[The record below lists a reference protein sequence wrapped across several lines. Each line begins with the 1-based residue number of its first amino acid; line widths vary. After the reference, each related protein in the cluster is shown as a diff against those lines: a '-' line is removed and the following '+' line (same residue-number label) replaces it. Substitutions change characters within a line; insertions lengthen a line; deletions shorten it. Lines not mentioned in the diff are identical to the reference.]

1 MYYEAADDLCGYFF
15 TIKEDK
21 TLKKQQDQSKINKS
35 LLNIITPIGL
45 EIKRNSLII
54 GENTGRI
61 YGIVKYPQKVDYGWL
76 SKITNIPGTV
86 VSITFVP
93 IDNGEFISGLS
104 KSVIQHRSAAET
116 AKDPL
121 SQQRAER
128 AAVDGEKIMLQIDQ
142 HGETVGTIIITIM
155 AMARDE
161 TTFNKICRKTESV
174 IATSKC
180 KTRVMANLQEQ
191 SFKSVSPYHTFDKS
205 IEEVLKRIIPMSS
218 YVGGF
223 PFSSSGYNDGTG
235 YYFGRDNGG
244 GLVILDP
251 WKRGNDR
258 TNTNFT
264 IMGVAGVGKST
275 AVKHIALS
283 EYMKGTKI
291 IFIDPEREMRELCE
305 ALDGDWINAG
315 GGSNGRIN
323 PLQIR
328 PTPVDEDDKYY
339 QDDGNGMGDMAIYI
353 KNLDIFFSLYIPS
366 LSDKQKA
373 ILKGVVIEMYN
384 NFGITWDT
392 DINTLSSED
401 FPIFTDLYQLIQQK
415 ANEKEKTI
423 KNNEVNEYTDL
434 ALLLQD
440 IALGSDAFLWN
451 GKSTIKT
458 NTRCICLDTHDLQN
472 TSDNIKR
479 TQYFNLLTWCWQQ
492 MSADRNEPVLL
503 ICDEAYLMID
513 PNVPQSLVFLRN
525 VEKRARKYE
534 AGVAIISHSVV
545 DFLDPKIKMYGQALL
560 DIPCFKILMG
570 CDGKNL
576 IETKE
581 LYNLTD
587 AEEELLARKKRGNA
601 LVMIGS
607 KRLHVNFEI
616 PEYKFKFMGKAGGR

>member
-1 MYYEAADDLCGYFF
+1 M
-15 TIKEDK
+15 
-21 TLKKQQDQSKINKS
+21 KKQQEQSKINNS

-54 GENTGRI
+54 GENTGRV
-61 YGIVKYPQKVDYGWL
+61 YGIVKYPQKVDFGWL

-86 VSITFVP
+86 VSITFIP

-104 KSVIQHRSAAET
+104 RSVIQHRSAAET

-155 AMARDE
+155 VMAREE

-180 KTRVMANLQEQ
+180 KIRVMANLQEQ
-191 SFKSVSPYHTFDKS
+191 SFKSVSPYHTLDES

-275 AVKHIALS
+275 VVKHIALS

-328 PTPVDEDDKYY
+328 PTPVDDDDKYY

-373 ILKGVVIEMYN
+373 ILKGIVIELYN

-401 FPIFTDLYQLIQQK
+401 FPIFADLYKLIQQK
-415 ANEKEKTI
+415 SKEKEKTI

-534 AGVAIISHSVV
+534 AGVAIISHSIV

>member
-1 MYYEAADDLCGYFF
+1 M
-15 TIKEDK
+15 K
-21 TLKKQQDQSKINKS
+21 TLQTQHPNTNNS

-86 VSITFVP
+86 VGITFIP
-93 IDNGEFISGLS
+93 IDNGEFVAGLS
-104 KSVIQHRSAAET
+104 RSVIQDRVLAET

-128 AAVDGEKIMLQIDQ
+128 AAIDGEKIMLRIDQ
-142 HGETVGTIIITIM
+142 QGETVGTIIISIM

-161 TTFNKICRKTESV
+161 ITLNKICRKVEST
-174 IATSKC
+174 IAVNKSKA
-180 KTRVMANLQEQ
+180 RIMANLQEQ
-191 SFKSVSPYHTFDKS
+191 AFKSISPYHTIDES
-205 IEEVLKRIIPMSS
+205 VEEVLKRIIPMSS
-218 YVGGF
+218 YIGGF

-264 IMGVAGVGKST
+264 IMGDSGVGKST
-275 AVKHIALS
+275 VVKHIALS

-315 GGSNGRIN
+315 GGSSGRIN

-328 PTPVDEDDKYY
+328 PTPVDENDKYY
-339 QDDGNGMGDMAIYI
+339 KDDGNGMGDMAKYI
-353 KNLDIFFSLYIPS
+353 KSLDIFFNLYIPS
-366 LSDKQKA
+366 LSDNHKA
-373 ILKGVVIEMYN
+373 ILKAAVIELYN
-384 NFGITWDT
+384 NFNITWDT
-392 DINTLSSED
+392 DINKLTNED
-401 FPIFTDLYQLIQQK
+401 FPIFTDLYDLIKQK
-415 ANEKEKTI
+415 SKEREQNN
-423 KNNEVNEYTDL
+423 KNNEINIYEEL
-434 ALLLQD
+434 ALLLRD
-440 IALGSDAFLWN
+440 IAHGSDSFLWN
-451 GKSTIKT
+451 GKSTIKA

-472 TSDNIKR
+472 TSDNVKR

-492 MSADRNEPVLL
+492 MSANRNEPVLL
-503 ICDEAYLMID
+503 ICDESYLMID

-534 AGVAIISHSVV
+534 AGVVIISHSVV

-576 IETKE
+576 MEIKE

-587 AEEELLARKKRGNA
+587 AEEELLARKKRGQA
-601 LVMIGS
+601 LVLIGS
-607 KRLHVNFEI
+607 KRLHVNFQI
-616 PEYKFKFMGKAGGR
+616 PPYKFKFMGTAGGR

>member
-1 MYYEAADDLCGYFF
+1 MNQLIRTVLGR
-15 TIKEDK
+15 IKLMNYRK
-21 TLKKQQDQSKINKS
+21 MQSQLVNNA

-45 EIKRNSLII
+45 ELKRNSLII

-76 SKITNIPGTV
+76 AKITNIPGTV
-86 VSITFVP
+86 VGITFVP

-104 KSVIQHRSAAET
+104 KSVIQNRSAAET

-121 SQQRAER
+121 VRQRAER
-128 AAVDGEKIMLQIDQ
+128 AAMDGEKIMLQIDQ
-142 HGETVGTIIITIM
+142 MGETVGTMIISIM
-155 AMARDE
+155 AMARE
-161 TTFNKICRKTESV
+161 ESTFQKICRKSESV

-180 KTRVMANLQEQ
+180 KTRIMANLQEQ
-191 SFKSVSPYHTFDKS
+191 SFKSVSPYYTLDEAIS
-205 IEEVLKRIIPMSS
+205 EVLKRIIPMSS
-218 YVGGF
+218 FVGGF

-235 YYFGRDNGG
+235 YYFGRDIAG
-244 GLVILDP
+244 GLVVLDP

-275 AVKHIALS
+275 VVKHIALS

-291 IFIDPEREMRELCE
+291 IFIDPESEYKELTK

-315 GGSNGRIN
+315 GGSNGKIN

-328 PTPVDEDDKYY
+328 PTPVDDDDKFYK
-339 QDDGNGMGDMAIYI
+339 DVGNGMGDMAIYI
-353 KNLDIFFSLYIPS
+353 KNLEIFYSLYLPS
-366 LSDKQKA
+366 LTDKQKA
-373 ILKGVVIEMYN
+373 ILKNEIIELYH

-392 DINTLSSED
+392 DINQLGNED
-401 FPIFTDLYQLIQQK
+401 FPVFADLYELIKKK
-415 ANEKEKTI
+415 AD
-423 KNNEVNEYTDL
+423 EVNENEQNSSFNEYADL

-451 GKSTIKT
+451 GKTTIKT

-479 TQYFNLLTWCWQQ
+479 TQYFNILTWCWQE
-492 MSADRNEPVLL
+492 MSMDRTEPVLL
-503 ICDEAYLMID
+503 ICDESYLMID

-545 DFLDPKIKMYGQALL
+545 DFLDPKIKLYGQALL
-560 DIPCFKILMG
+560 DIPAYKILMG
-570 CDGKNL
+570 CDGMNL
-576 IETKE
+576 IETKK

-587 AEEELLARKKRGNA
+587 AEEQLLAQKKRGNA

-607 KRLHVNFEI
+607 KRLHVNFQI
-616 PEYKFKFMGKAGGR
+616 PDYKFQFMGKAGGR

>member
-1 MYYEAADDLCGYFF
+1 M
-15 TIKEDK
+15 
-21 TLKKQQDQSKINKS
+21 KKQQEQKINNS

-45 EIKRNSLII
+45 EIKRNSLVI

-86 VSITFVP
+86 VSITFIP

-104 KSVIQHRSAAET
+104 KSVIQYRSAAET

-128 AAVDGEKIMLQIDQ
+128 AAIDGEKIMLQIDQ

-155 AMARDE
+155 AMARE
-161 TTFNKICRKTESV
+161 ERTFNKICRKTESI

-180 KTRVMANLQEQ
+180 KTRIMTNLQEQ
-191 SFKSVSPYHTFDKS
+191 SFKSVSPYYTIDES
-205 IEEVLKRIIPMSS
+205 VEEVLKRIIPMSS
-218 YVGGF
+218 FIGGF

-275 AVKHIALS
+275 AIKHIALS

-291 IFIDPEREMRELCE
+291 IFIDPEREYRELCQS
-305 ALDGDWINAG
+305 LNGDWINAG

-328 PTPVDEDDKYY
+328 PTPVDDDDKYY
-339 QDDGNGMGDMAIYI
+339 KDDGNGMGDMAIYI

-366 LSDKQKA
+366 LTDKQKA
-373 ILKGVVIEMYN
+373 ILKGIVIELYN
-384 NFGITWDT
+384 NFGINWDT
-392 DINTLSSED
+392 DINTLSRDD

-415 ANEKEKTI
+415 AEEKGRTI
-423 KNNEVNEYTDL
+423 KNNEVNEYNEL

-451 GKSTIKT
+451 GKSTINT

-534 AGVAIISHSVV
+534 AGVAIVSHSVV

-587 AEEELLARKKRGNA
+587 AEEELLGRKKRGNA

>member
-1 MYYEAADDLCGYFF
+1 M
-15 TIKEDK
+15 
-21 TLKKQQDQSKINKS
+21 LKKNQKVQQNCNNS
-35 LLNIITPIGL
+35 LLNLITPIGL

-54 GENTGRI
+54 GENTGKI

-76 SKITNIPGTV
+76 ANITNIPGTV
-86 VSITFVP
+86 VSITFIP
-93 IDNGEFISGLS
+93 FDNGEFISGLS
-104 KSVIQHRSAAET
+104 RSVIQHRSAAET

-121 SQQRAER
+121 LQQRAER
-128 AAVDGEKIMLQIDQ
+128 AAIDGEKIMLQIDQ
-142 HGETVGTIIITIM
+142 YGETVGTIIITIM
-155 AMARDE
+155 VMARDDS
-161 TTFNKICRKTESV
+161 TFNKICRKTESV

-191 SFKSVSPYHTFDKS
+191 SFKSVSPYHTLDES
-205 IEEVLKRIIPMSS
+205 VEEVLKRVMPMSS

-251 WKRGNDR
+251 WKRGDDR

-291 IFIDPEREMRELCE
+291 IFIDPEREYRELCE
-305 ALDGDWINAG
+305 ALNGDWINAG
-315 GGSNGRIN
+315 GGSNGKIN

-328 PTPVDEDDKYY
+328 PTPVDDDDKYY
-339 QDDGNGMGDMAIYI
+339 QDEGHGMGDMAIYI

-373 ILKGVVIEMYN
+373 ILKGVIIELYN
-384 NFGITWDT
+384 NFNITWDT
-392 DINTLSSED
+392 DINKLSNEE
-401 FPIFTDLYQLIQQK
+401 FPIYKDLYELIGLKSVEQEQ
-415 ANEKEKTI
+415 I
-423 KNNEVNEYTDL
+423 LKNNEINEYKDL

-451 GKSTIKT
+451 GKSSIQTK
-458 NTRCICLDTHDLQN
+458 TRCICLDTHDLQN

-479 TQYFNLLTWCWQQ
+479 TQYFNLLTWCWQR
-492 MSADRNEPVLL
+492 MSEDRNEPVLL

-587 AEEELLARKKRGNA
+587 AEEELLSRKKRGNA

-616 PEYKFKFMGKAGGR
+616 PEYKFEFMGKAGGR

>member
-1 MYYEAADDLCGYFF
+1 M
-15 TIKEDK
+15 
-21 TLKKQQDQSKINKS
+21 NKNKAVEFS
-35 LLNIITPIGL
+35 NNALINIITPIGI
-45 EIKRNSLII
+45 EFKRNSLII
-54 GENTGRI
+54 GENTGRV
-61 YGIVKYPQKVDYGWL
+61 YGIIKFPQKVDYGWL
-76 SKITNIPGTV
+76 AKITNIPGTIV
-86 VSITFVP
+86 GITFIP

-104 KSVIQHRSAAET
+104 RSVIQHRSAAESV
-116 AKDPL
+116 KDPL
-121 SQQRAER
+121 TQQRAER
-128 AAVDGEKIMLQIDQ
+128 AAQDGEKIMLQIDQ
-142 HGETVGTIIITIM
+142 LGETVGTMIISIM
-155 AMARDE
+155 PMAREE

-180 KTRVMANLQEQ
+180 KIRIMANLQEQ
-191 SFKSVSPYHTFDKS
+191 AFKSVSPYYTLDEA
-205 IEEVLKRIIPMSS
+205 IGEVLKRIIPMSS
-218 YVGGF
+218 FVGGF

-235 YYFGRDNGG
+235 YYFGRDNAG
-244 GLVILDP
+244 GLVVLDP

-275 AVKHIALS
+275 VVKHIALS

-291 IFIDPEREMRELCE
+291 IFIDPESEYKELTK

-315 GGSNGRIN
+315 GGSNGKIN

-328 PTPVDEDDKYY
+328 PTPVDEDDLFYK
-339 QDDGNGMGDMAIYI
+339 DEGHGMGDMAIYI
-353 KNLDIFFSLYIPS
+353 KNLEIFFSLYLPS
-366 LSDKQKA
+366 LNDKQKA
-373 ILKGVVIEMYN
+373 ILKNEIIELYH
-384 NFGITWDT
+384 NFGIAWDT
-392 DINTLSSED
+392 DINTLTSND
-401 FPIFTDLYQLIQQK
+401 FPILSDLHQQIK
-415 ANEKEKTI
+415 SKSEVKKNENQSL
-423 KNNEVNEYTDL
+423 KNDYSDL

-440 IALGSDAFLWN
+440 IALASDAFLWN
-451 GKSTIKT
+451 GKSTITT
-458 NTRCICLDTHDLQN
+458 NSRCVCLDTHDLQN

-534 AGVAIISHSVV
+534 AGIAIISHSVV

-587 AEEELLARKKRGNA
+587 AEEQLLSQKKRGNA

-616 PEYKFKFMGKAGGR
+616 PDYKFKYMGKAGGR

>member
-1 MYYEAADDLCGYFF
+1 MKR
-15 TIKEDK
+15 T
-21 TLKKQQDQSKINKS
+21 QSQYSDINDT

-45 EIKRNSLII
+45 EIKRNSLVI

-61 YGIVKYPQKVDYGWL
+61 YGVIKYPQKVDYGWL
-76 SKITNIPGTV
+76 SKITNIPGTIV
-86 VSITFVP
+86 GITFIP
-93 IDNGEFISGLS
+93 IDNSEFISGLS
-104 KSVIQHRSAAET
+104 RSVIQHRSAAES

-121 SQQRAER
+121 TQQRAER
-128 AAVDGEKIMLQIDQ
+128 AAIDGEKIMLQIDQ
-142 HGETVGTIIITIM
+142 LGETVGTMIISIM
-155 AMARDE
+155 ALAREDSN
-161 TTFNKICRKTESV
+161 FNKICRKTEST

-180 KTRVMANLQEQ
+180 KARIMANLQEQ
-191 SFKSVSPYHTFDKS
+191 AFKSVSPYYTLDEAIS
-205 IEEVLKRIIPMSS
+205 EVLKRIIPMSS
-218 YVGGF
+218 FVGGF

-235 YYFGRDNGG
+235 FYFGRDNAG
-244 GLVILDP
+244 GLVVLDP

-275 AVKHIALS
+275 VVKHIALS

-291 IFIDPEREMRELCE
+291 IFIDPESEYKELTK

-315 GGSNGRIN
+315 GGSNGKIN

-328 PTPVDEDDKYY
+328 PTPVDDDKFYK
-339 QDDGNGMGDMAIYI
+339 DEGNGMGDMAIYI
-353 KNLDIFFSLYIPS
+353 KNLEIFFSLYLPS
-366 LSDKQKA
+366 LTDKQKA
-373 ILKGVVIEMYN
+373 ILKNEIIELYHS
-384 NFGITWDT
+384 FGITWNT
-392 DINTLSSED
+392 DINTLSNDD
-401 FPIFTDLYQLIQQK
+401 FPIFLDLYEQ
-415 ANEKEKTI
+415 I
-423 KNNEVNEYTDL
+423 KKKSAETVMKDHNSTTNEYADL

-440 IALGSDAFLWN
+440 LALGSDAFLWN
-451 GKSTIKT
+451 GKSTIQT

-492 MSADRNEPVLL
+492 MSADRSEPVLL

-534 AGVAIISHSVV
+534 AGIAIISHSVV

-587 AEEELLARKKRGNA
+587 AEEQLLSQKKRGNA

-616 PEYKFKFMGKAGGR
+616 PEYKFKFMGTAGGR

>member
-1 MYYEAADDLCGYFF
+1 MSKLE
-15 TIKEDK
+15 
-21 TLKKQQDQSKINKS
+21 KKSEEINNA
-35 LLNIITPIGL
+35 LLNIITPMGL
-45 EIKRNSLII
+45 ELKRNSLII
-54 GENTGRI
+54 GENTGKV

-76 SKITNIPGTV
+76 ASITNIPGTI
-86 VSITFVP
+86 VSITFRP
-93 IDNGEFISGLS
+93 IDGGEFISGLS
-104 KSVIQHRSAAET
+104 RSVIQHRSTAEN

-121 SQQRAER
+121 IRQRAER
-128 AAVDGEKIMLQIDQ
+128 AALDGEKIMLQIDQ
-142 HGETVGTIIITIM
+142 HGETVGTIVIAIM
-155 AMARDE
+155 VMARDE
-161 TTFNKICRKTESV
+161 STFNKLCRKMESV

-180 KTRVMANLQEQ
+180 KARVMASLQEQ
-191 SFKSVSPYHTFDKS
+191 SFKTVSPYHTLEES
-205 IEEVLKRIIPMSS
+205 IEEVLKRVMPMSS
-218 YVGGF
+218 YIGGF

-235 YYFGRDNGG
+235 YYFARDNGG

-275 AVKHIALS
+275 SVKHIALS

-291 IFIDPEREMRELCE
+291 IFIDPEREYKELCE
-305 ALDGDWINAG
+305 SLGGDWINAG
-315 GGSNGRIN
+315 GGINGKIN

-328 PTPVDEDDKYY
+328 PTPVDTDDKFYS
-339 QDDGNGMGDMAIYI
+339 DDGNGMGDMAIYI
-353 KNLDIFFSLYIPS
+353 KNLDIFFSLYVPS
-366 LSDKQKA
+366 LTDKDKA
-373 ILKGVVIEMYN
+373 ILKGLVIELYHK
-384 NFGITWDT
+384 FGITWDT
-392 DINTLSSED
+392 DINQLSNDD
-401 FPIFTDLYQLIQQK
+401 FPLFKDLYDLMEDKSKEQETCLN
-415 ANEKEKTI
+415 ANEK
-423 KNNEVNEYTDL
+423 NEYKDL

-451 GKSTIKT
+451 GKSTIET

-472 TSDNIKR
+472 TSDSIKR

-492 MSADRNEPVLL
+492 MSADRTEPVLL

-513 PNVPQSLVFLRN
+513 PNVPQSLIFLRN

-534 AGVAIISHSVV
+534 AGIAIISHSVV
-545 DFLDPKIKMYGQALL
+545 DFLDPRIKMYGQALL
-560 DIPCFKILMG
+560 DIPCYKILMG

-587 AEEELLARKKRGNA
+587 AEEELLSRKKRGNA
-601 LVMIGS
+601 LLMIGS

-616 PEYKFKFMGKAGGR
+616 PEYKLDFMGKAGGR

>member
-1 MYYEAADDLCGYFF
+1 M
-15 TIKEDK
+15 
-21 TLKKQQDQSKINKS
+21 KKNINQQQNINNA

-45 EIKRNSLII
+45 ELKRNSLII
-54 GENTGRI
+54 GENTGRV
-61 YGIVKYPQKVDYGWL
+61 YGIIKYPQKVDYGWL
-76 SKITNIPGTV
+76 AKITNIPGTV
-86 VSITFVP
+86 VGITFIP

-104 KSVIQHRSAAET
+104 RSVIQHRSAAET

-121 SQQRAER
+121 AQQRAER
-128 AAVDGEKIMLQIDQ
+128 AAIDGEKIMLQVDQ
-142 HGETVGTIIITIM
+142 LGETVGTMIISIM
-155 AMARDE
+155 ALAREDSA
-161 TTFNKICRKTESV
+161 FNKICRKTEST
-174 IATSKC
+174 IAMSKC
-180 KTRVMANLQEQ
+180 KSRIMANLQEQ
-191 SFKSVSPYHTFDKS
+191 AFKSVSPYHTIDDS
-205 IEEVLKRIIPMSS
+205 ISEVLKRIIPMSS
-218 YVGGF
+218 FVGGF

-235 YYFGRDNGG
+235 YYFGRDNAG

-258 TNTNFT
+258 TNSNFT
-264 IMGVAGVGKST
+264 IMGVAGVGKSAT
-275 AVKHIALS
+275 IKHIALS

-291 IFIDPEREMRELCE
+291 IFIDPEREMRDLCL

-315 GGSNGRIN
+315 GGSNGKIN

-328 PTPVDEDDKYY
+328 PTPVDDDDKYY
-339 QDDGNGMGDMAIYI
+339 QDEGNGMGDMAIYI
-353 KNLDIFFSLYIPS
+353 KNLDIFFSLYLPS

-373 ILKGVVIEMYN
+373 ILKNTVIELYN

-392 DINTLSSED
+392 DINQLTNDD
-401 FPIFTDLYQLIQQK
+401 FPIFSDLYELLKQK
-415 ANEKEKTI
+415 ALKKEDTLKI
-423 KNNEVNEYTDL
+423 SEINEYEEL

-451 GKSTIKT
+451 GKSSIKT

-479 TQYFNLLTWCWQQ
+479 TQYFNVLTWCWQQ

-560 DIPCFKILMG
+560 DIPCYKILMG
-570 CDGKNL
+570 CDGMNL
-576 IETKE
+576 IETKK

-587 AEEELLARKKRGNA
+587 AEEQLLAQKKRGHA